1 MRHPGSVTG
10 ARGYGCPRTA
20 GCDPGAGIIRA
31 REGPAR
37 DRPILELESILDADP
52 PNRSVPPPGLRS
64 SIKSTRD
71 AGFRLAHAHIDL
83 AKAEFSAIADEIKRV
98 ALFAGIAFGVVV
110 FAVVLAVIGTSLFL
124 AEWLLGSLGWGV
136 LHGVLLFTAI
146 AIACVLGALG
156 VSGGRIGR
164 AFIVGLLIAV
174 AVALLMALALP
185 NQAYTS
191 LGESTLPGIET
202 GVRPLV
208 VGLIALGVLGLIV
221 GVIAAARGG
230 GVGAVIGF
238 LVLGLLIG
246 AISAADLGVQVGVG
260 IGIAVG
266 YLVWIALMVIDVMST
281 GVDTEAMKARF
292 MPTQTIETSKETL
305 AWLQSKMPPGTGS

>member
-1 MRHPGSVTG
+1 MT
-10 ARGYGCPRTA
+10 ARSSSWS
-20 GCDPGAGIIRA
+20 
-31 REGPAR
+31 
-37 DRPILELESILDADP
+37 SILDAHP

-64 SIKSTRD
+64 SIRSTRD

-98 ALFAGIAFGVVV
+98 AVFAGIAFAVVV
-110 FAVVLAVIGTSLFL
+110 FAVILAVIGTSLFL

-136 LHGVLLFTAI
+136 LHGVLLFIAI
-146 AIACVLGALG
+146 AVACVLGALG

-174 AVALLMALALP
+174 VVAVLMALALP

-191 LGESTLPGIET
+191 LGESTLPGIEQ
-202 GVRPLV
+202 GIRPLV
-208 VGLIALGVLGLIV
+208 VGMVVLGIIGLIV

-230 GVGAVIGF
+230 GIGAVIGF
-238 LVLGLLIG
+238 LVLGVLTG
-246 AISAADLGVQVGVG
+246 AISAANLGVQVGVG

-266 YLVWIALMVIDVMST
+266 YLVWIALMAIDVMST
-281 GVDTEAMKARF
+281 GIDTETMKARF
-292 MPTQTIETSKETL
+292 VPTQTIETSKETL
-305 AWLQSKMPPGTGS
+305 AWLQSKMPPGNGS